1 MSKETRTFI
10 WGMRLL
16 IICGM
21 GLSMDIVQ
29 LHNGTFE
36 KESVFVWFLS
46 IGCLL
51 GTIQGMI
58 KITNTTD

>member
-1 MSKETRTFI
+1 MNKETRTFI
-10 WGMRLL
+10 WGMSLL

-21 GLSMDIVQ
+21 GLSIDVIQ
-29 LHNGTFE
+29 WSNGTFE
-36 KESVFVWFLS
+36 KESAFEWVLS

-58 KITNTTD
+58 KVANTTN

>member
-1 MSKETRTFI
+1 MNKETRTFI
-10 WGMRLL
+10 WGMSLL

-21 GLSMDIVQ
+21 GLAIDIIQ
-29 LHNGTFE
+29 FHNGTFE
-36 KESVFVWFLS
+36 KESAFEWGLS

-58 KITNTTD
+58 KVSNTTN